1 MKQILLIALAFLFV
15 ACGPDETQ
23 LHAELKSIDAEIVQ
37 LRIAAEQQR
46 AQMDQAE
53 FNAFIGSFAAGYGA
67 TSGDYELAKDG
78 VGTAV
83 DSSRQYDVSK
93 YSHEQLKQRYEI
105 LAKRRTE
112 IVAQLN

>member
-1 MKQILLIALAFLFV
+1 MKQILIIACTFLFV
-15 ACGPDETQ
+15 ACGPDRARLRTELQ
-23 LHAELKSIDAEIVQ
+23 SIEAEMVQ

-53 FNAFIGSFAAGYGA
+53 FNVFIGSFAAGYGA

-93 YSHEQLKQRYEI
+93 YSHEQLKQRYDT
-105 LAKRRTE
+105 LATRRTE
-112 IVAQLN
+112 IVTQLN